1 MKLTLGYS
9 PCPNDTF
16 LFDAMVHEKIDTEG
30 LEFDVVL
37 GDVEALNQRAFRA
50 ELDIT
55 KLSYHAFTFCTNN
68 YLLLR
73 AGSALGNNCGP
84 LLIATRPVSIEEVDA
99 LRIAIPGKFTTANF
113 LLNFAFPKAQHR
125 VETLFSDIEK
135 KVWSH
140 EADLGVII
148 HENRFTYQER
158 GLYKVMDLGEHWE
171 QSTGLPI
178 PLGGIVVKKTLN
190 KDLQQKINRV
200 LRRSVEFAFAHPE
213 ASQDYVSA
221 HAQEMDLAVMKQH
234 IQLYVNEY
242 TVDLGEKGLA
252 AVQQLF
258 DALGKDYEVVEG

>member
-16 LFDAMVHEKIDTEG
+16 LFDAMVHRKIDTEG
-30 LEFDVVL
+30 LDFEVIL
-37 GDVEALNQRAFRA
+37 GDVEDLNQRAFRA

-68 YLLLR
+68 YKLLR

-84 LLIATRPVSIEEVDA
+84 LLIATRPVSVDEVDG
-99 LRIAIPGKFTTANF
+99 LRIAIPGKYTTANF

-125 VETLFSDIEK
+125 VEVLFSNIEK
-135 KVWSH
+135 QVMSQ
-140 EADLGVII
+140 EVDLGVII

-158 GLYKVMDLGEHWE
+158 GFHKVMDLGEHWE

-178 PLGGIVVKKTLN
+178 PLGGIVVKKTLD
-190 KDLQQKINRV
+190 KDLQQKINRI

-213 ASQDYVSA
+213 ASLDYVSA
-221 HAQEMDLAVMKQH
+221 HAQEMDPAVMQQH
-234 IQLYVNEY
+234 IQLYVNDY

-258 DALGKDYEVVEG
+258 DTLGKDYELAD